1 MSEQGEPSFSPESGS
16 QKPKKLRCLIVTLAA
31 IIFLSGFYFS
41 VNAAVGE
48 SDFLAQIFS
57 LAKNSLNKIAVLLKG
72 DAGQGK
78 AVEEIP
84 LGISGGGSIPD
95 NFTNSG
101 SENFQKSS
109 PPANGESKTSKNA
122 EITVASNAGASKDCG
137 DPLRA
142 PSFLVLINEVAW
154 AGTGS
159 EKTADEWLE
168 LKNNSAAAVNL
179 DGWLLANKDKSI
191 KVSFGSKDV
200 IEPGNYYL
208 LERTDDDSVPGVAAD
223 KIFTGAIKNS
233 DEALKL
239 FSQSCALI
247 DEVFA
252 NVGNG
257 VSWPA
262 GTAGPEYRAAERGND
277 LSWHTYNDS
286 GFGTAPKIFGTPK
299 STNSP
304 PGSNESQVQNPTQPP
319 APVLTSPAPPASS
332 PQTSQTTNE
341 SQMARSNINHILI
354 SQIQITGGAG
364 QTTNDFVEIYNPT
377 AESFNLKGHRLVKR
391 AKNSTSDTSIKS
403 WISDAFVPPY
413 GFYLWANSGYS
424 GISPSPD
431 AATTASIADD
441 NGIAIRFGS
450 SDTGAIID
458 SVAWGGAQ
466 NAFIEGS
473 VFPVN
478 PGPNRSMIRKG
489 WQGSCVPA
497 SSDATIGN
505 GCDTDNNASD
515 FEEAPNSSPRNSGS
529 P

>member
-16 QKPKKLRCLIVTLAA
+16 QKPKKLRYLIVALAA
-31 IIFLSGFYFS
+31 IIFLSGFYLS

-48 SDFLAQIFS
+48 SDFLAQISS
-57 LAKNSLNKIAVLLKG
+57 LVRSSLNRIAVLLKG
-72 DAGQGK
+72 DVGQGK
-78 AVEEIP
+78 IVEEIP
-84 LGISGGGSIPD
+84 LGISGGGSVPD
-95 NFTNSG
+95 NFTSSG
-101 SENFQKSS
+101 SENFQKSRVS
-109 PPANGESKTSKNA
+109 EPKISYQTSKNA
-122 EITVASNAGASKDCG
+122 EITVASNVGKDCG

-159 EKTADEWLE
+159 EKTADEWIE
-168 LKNNSAAAVNL
+168 LKNKSVAAVNL
-179 DGWLLANKDKSI
+179 DGWLLVSKDKSI

-208 LERTDDDSVPGVAAD
+208 LERTDDNSVPGVAAD

-247 DEVFA
+247 DEIFA

-262 GTAGPEYRAAERGND
+262 GTAGPEYRTAERGND
-277 LSWHTYNDS
+277 LSWHTYS
-286 GFGTAPKIFGTPK
+286 GSGSGIAPKIFGTPK
-299 STNSP
+299 SASSP

-319 APVLTSPAPPASS
+319 APVLTPPAPPAPP

-341 SQMARSNINHILI
+341 SQTVKSNINHILI

-377 AESFNLKGHRLVKR
+377 SQPFNLKGYRLVKR
-391 AKNSTSDTSIKS
+391 TQTGTSDYSIKS
-403 WISDAFVPPY
+403 WTVDTFIPAF
-413 GFYLWANSGYS
+413 GFYLWANSVYTS
-424 GISPSPD
+424 ISAMPNIT
-431 AATTASIADD
+431 TTASIADS
-441 NGIAIRFGS
+441 NGIAIRFGPE
-450 SDTGAIID
+450 DTGIIID
-458 SVAWGGAQ
+458 SVAWGEAQ

-497 SSDATIGN
+497 SSDATVGN
-505 GCDTDNNASD
+505 GCDTDNNASN
-515 FEEAPNSSPRNSGS
+515 FEETSNSSPRNSGS